1 MKHIL
6 IFGAG
11 RSSFSLIN
19 YLLKE
24 CERQNWML
32 TVADY
37 NYELAL
43 AKINGHEHG
52 KAIQVDILQEQQRE
66 DLVKKADIVV
76 SMVPARYHGEIAVTC
91 LKLQKNLVTASY
103 LTDEIQRMDGEV
115 KNNGLIFLMECGLDP
130 GIDHMSAM
138 AVIDKIKDS
147 GSILRSFETFTG
159 GLLSPNPDEN
169 PWQYKFTWNPRNVVL
184 AGQGVVKFLQ
194 EGRYKYVP
202 YNRIFRRT
210 EMVHIPGHGYFEGY
224 ANRDSLKYLDLYNL
238 QGIQTLYRGTF
249 RRPGFCRAWNVF
261 VQIGATDDS
270 YEMEGVDN
278 MTHRQFIN
286 SFLPYNP
293 HDSIELKIAHYMN
306 LEFNSQEM
314 FKLKWLGVFNDE
326 FVGLKSGTPAQIL
339 EHILKKKW
347 TLLEDDLDMI
357 VMWHKFEFFEE
368 EKLKVI
374 NSYMVSQGDDMNN
387 TGMAKTVGLP
397 LGIATKLI
405 LEGKIKKKGIRIP
418 ISKAI
423 YEPIL
428 KELNQ
433 NGIEVKEE
441 DAREIKMPDRNP

>member
-24 CERQNWML
+24 CEKQNWTL

-37 NYELAL
+37 KLELAL
-43 AKINGHEHG
+43 EKINGHEHG
-52 KAIQVDILQEQQRE
+52 IAVQVDITKANQRE
-66 DLVKKADIVV
+66 KLVKEADIVV
-76 SMVPARYHGEIAVTC
+76 SMLPARYHGEIAVTC
-91 LKLQKNLVTASY
+91 LKLRKNLVTASY
-103 LTDEIQRMDGEV
+103 LTDEILKMDNEV
-115 KNNGLIFLMECGLDP
+115 KNAGLIFLKECGLDP

-138 AVIDKIKDS
+138 AVIDKISDS
-147 GSILRSFETFTG
+147 GSVLRSFETFTG
-159 GLLSPNPDEN
+159 GLLSPDPDEN

-210 EMVHIPGHGYFEGY
+210 EMVQIPGHGYFEGY
-224 ANRDSLKYLDLYNL
+224 ANRDSLRYLDLYQL
-238 QGIQTLYRGTF
+238 HGIQTLYRGTF

-261 VQIGATDDS
+261 VQIGATDDT
-270 YEMEGVDN
+270 YDMEGVDS
-278 MTHRQFIN
+278 MTHRQFMN

-293 HDSIELKIAHYMN
+293 YDSIELKIAHYMN

-314 FKLKWLGVFNDE
+314 FKLKWLGVFNDDPI
-326 FVGLKSGTPAQIL
+326 GITSGTPAQIL

-357 VMWHKFEFFEE
+357 VMWNKFEYFEE

-374 NSYMVSQGDDMNN
+374 NSYMVSQGEDMNN

-397 LGIATKLI
+397 MGIATKLI
-405 LEGKIKKKGIRIP
+405 LEGRIKLKGVQIP
-418 ISKAI
+418 ISKSI
-423 YEPIL
+423 YDPIL
-428 KELNQ
+428 KELYQ

-441 DAREIKMPDRNP
+441 DARDIKMPDRNL

>member
-24 CERQNWML
+24 CEKQNWTL
-32 TVADY
+32 TAADY
-37 NYELAL
+37 KLELAL
-43 AKINGHEHG
+43 GKINGHEHG
-52 KAIQVDILQEQQRE
+52 IAVQVDITKAAQRE
-66 DLVKKADIVV
+66 KLVEEADIVV
-76 SMVPARYHGEIAVTC
+76 SMLPARYHEEIAVTC
-91 LKLQKNLVTASY
+91 LKLRKNLVTASY
-103 LTDEIQRMDGEV
+103 LTDEILKMDNEV
-115 KNNGLIFLMECGLDP
+115 KNAGLIFLKECGLDP

-138 AVIDKIKDS
+138 AVIDKIRDS
-147 GSILRSFETFTG
+147 GSVLRSFETFTG
-159 GLLSPNPDEN
+159 GLLSPDPDEN

-210 EMVHIPGHGYFEGY
+210 EMVQIPGHGYFEGY
-224 ANRDSLKYLDLYNL
+224 ANRDSLRYLDLYQL
-238 QGIQTLYRGTF
+238 HGIQTLYRGTF

-261 VQIGATDDS
+261 VQIGATDDT
-270 YEMEGVDN
+270 YDMEGVDN
-278 MTHRQFIN
+278 MTHRQFMN

-293 HDSIELKIAHYMN
+293 YDSIELKIAHYMN

-314 FKLKWLGVFNDE
+314 FKLKWLGIFNDDPI
-326 FVGLKSGTPAQIL
+326 GMTSGTPAQIL

-357 VMWHKFEFFEE
+357 VMWHKFEYFEE

-374 NSYMVSQGDDMNN
+374 NSYMVSQGEDMNN

-397 LGIATKLI
+397 IGIATKLI
-405 LEGKIKKKGIRIP
+405 LEGRIKLKGVQIP
-418 ISKAI
+418 ISKSI
-423 YEPIL
+423 YDPIL
-428 KELNQ
+428 KELYQ

-441 DAREIKMPDRNP
+441 DARDIKMPDRNL